1 MQQFQMD
8 VLETEMSWCNAVF
21 DIEAEG
27 SLRVGVQC
35 DKMTKEDGHGMENS
49 NEIDSSHRPETF
61 SDQKKSGA
69 TKESAETAEMT
80 EYIAGL
86 DDRDDSSDS
95 DLAEDDIST
104 GDVEAADE
112 ERVSADGSE
121 TAERPKFCFDRL
133 ITALES
139 AAYPREN
146 RSAGDT
152 GKDLIKKEPG
162 IESSDPEVTLWTRMS
177 RKPVERPP
185 QCRPDLPLFQYAIE
199 HGSARKCGRDCSM
212 WDECGMPGDCSGWVD
227 YMLRLR
233 ARYPW
238 EEGQTSE
245 CQNEAYDR

>member
-1 MQQFQMD
+1 MLQFQMD

-35 DKMTKEDGHGMENS
+35 DEMTEEDGNEMENS
-49 NEIDSSHRPETF
+49 IEIGSSHGPGTF
-61 SDQKKSGA
+61 NKPDKSKP
-69 TKESAETAEMT
+69 TEESTEAAEMT
-80 EYIAGL
+80 ENSAEL
-86 DDRDDSSDS
+86 NDWDDFSDRD
-95 DLAEDDIST
+95 LIEDDEST

-185 QCRPDLPLFQYAIE
+185 QCRPDLPVFQYAIE

-227 YMLRLR
+227 YMLRLT

-238 EEGQTSE
+238 E
-245 CQNEAYDR
+245 